1 VNPLIVDALASG
13 RGKRQATRDVIG
25 AGPRAV
31 AGVLEGCGL
40 APTIFTA
47 EGFLGGRKDFGGF
60 DTLLVSGMSSD
71 LTAIRRVI
79 SLWRKRNE
87 GFVLLGGPVA
97 SEPERALK
105 KTRADLVVVGE
116 GEQTLKEVL
125 DLNFSE
131 IDDERYSDI
140 RGLAY
145 NVGAETRFTGL
156 RPFMRRGT
164 YNDLK
169 PSTRVITD
177 YPLFHAARVYVE
189 VLRGCSNYHRAGLA
203 DSEGL
208 CINCGSCREGSLE
221 DRYYCPVGLP
231 PGCGYCSVPSLYG
244 PPKSRETGVV
254 IQEVRALLD
263 MGVRRVVLSAP
274 GFLDYGRD
282 LLVEPEPLTD
292 PRAPEPN
299 YEVIEGLLSEL
310 TSLDQVIDG
319 EASVIMEN
327 IKGNLVTERAAKILG
342 RYLAGTPVNIGL
354 ETGSV
359 RHSVLLGRAS
369 SPDENLMAV
378 RRLKRAGMKP
388 YVYFIHGL
396 PGQSEETVAVT
407 VKAIK
412 SSVQAGAS
420 RIILYRFQSLPM
432 SAFAGHPTAPP
443 TVREPLSKRIQEVA
457 VNANIRIKEKLVGT
471 RLRVVLA
478 EPYDKD
484 RRKVV
489 AYPLLHGPMVLV
501 QGVDFEAGR
510 VIEVKIQGFVSDR
523 VVEGSPIDAMF

>member
-1 VNPLIVDALASG
+1 M
-13 RGKRQATRDVIG
+13 IG

-31 AGVLEGCGL
+31 AGVLEGRGL
-40 APTIFTA
+40 APTILTA
-47 EGFLGGRKDFGGF
+47 EEVIGGRKELGGF

-71 LTAIRRVI
+71 LTTIRRVI

-87 GFVLLGGPVA
+87 GLVLLGGPVA
-97 SEPERALK
+97 SEPERALRK
-105 KTRADLVVVGE
+105 AGADLVVVGE

-125 DLNFSE
+125 DLDFSSG

-156 RPFMRRGT
+156 RPFMRRDA

-169 PSTRVITD
+169 PSTRVIID
-177 YPLFHAARVYVE
+177 YPLFRSSRVYVE
-189 VLRGCSNYHRAGLA
+189 VLRGCSNYYRAGLA

-208 CINCGSCREGSLE
+208 CVDCGSCRKGSLE
-221 DRYYCPVGLP
+221 GRYYCPVGLP

-254 IQEVRALLD
+254 IQEVRAMLD
-263 MGVRRVVLSAP
+263 IGVKRVVLSAP
-274 GFLDYGRD
+274 DFLDYGRD

-292 PRAPEPN
+292 PREPEPN
-299 YEVIEGLLSEL
+299 YEIIEQLLSEL
-310 TSLDQVIDG
+310 TSLYQVVDG
-319 EASVIMEN
+319 EASVIIEN
-327 IKGNLVTERAAKILG
+327 IKGNLVTERVAKILG
-342 RYLAGTPVNIGL
+342 RYLAGTPVNLGL
-354 ETGSV
+354 ETGSA

-369 SPDENLMAV
+369 SPGENLMAV
-378 RRLKRAGMKP
+378 RRLKRVGMKP

-396 PGQSEETVAVT
+396 PGQSEETVAKT
-407 VKAIK
+407 VKAIDT
-412 SSVQAGAS
+412 SVHAGAS

-443 TVREPLSKRIQEVA
+443 AMREPLSKRIQEAA
-457 VNANIRIKEKLVGT
+457 VNANIRIKEELVGT

-478 EPYDKD
+478 EPYDRD